1 MKVGIF
7 KSHRNSIMI
16 SARLTVLLLLAI
28 LFVIIVTFVR
38 NAYSA
43 SVTTTPNGVTLV
55 TETFPGRRLELYLT
69 CFTAYDPGATYTC
82 NNAGESDINAGKV
95 DIKEITDK
103 IEVQV
108 AIPTL
113 GSASLTVG
121 VFGKAK
127 NTTNWG
133 LLYDKTYTAITP
145 TGEDDYF
152 PILER
157 PQDFRICT
165 KVVTPGTDSITITVD
180 LREDY

>member
-1 MKVGIF
+1 MSIF
-7 KSHRNSIMI
+7 TSRVETGLKPVSIMI
-16 SARLTVLLLLAI
+16 SII
-28 LFVIIVTFVR
+28 LFCFI
-38 NAYSA
+38 
-43 SVTTTPNGVTLV
+43 SVQMLGRAALHGEPITTTENGITVR
-55 TETFPGRRLELYLT
+55 TEPFADRTELYLIY
-69 CFTAYDPGATYTC
+69 FSAYDPGATYTC

-95 DIKEITDK
+95 DIKDFFDK

-121 VFGKAK
+121 VFGKSK
-127 NTTNWG
+127 NSTNWG
-133 LLYDKTYTAITP
+133 LIYDKTYTAITP

-165 KVVTPGTDSITITVD
+165 KVVTAGTDSITINVD
-180 LREDY
+180 LRRDH